1 MQTAQSIKIEED
13 EDGVFGI
20 LEIDMKPYYKELASS
35 KLPLSR
41 WNDWIRQKLLSISD
55 MDEQGSD

>member
-20 LEIDMKPYYKELASS
+20 LEIDMKPYY
-35 KLPLSR
+35 
-41 WNDWIRQKLLSISD
+41 Q
-55 MDEQGSD
+55 